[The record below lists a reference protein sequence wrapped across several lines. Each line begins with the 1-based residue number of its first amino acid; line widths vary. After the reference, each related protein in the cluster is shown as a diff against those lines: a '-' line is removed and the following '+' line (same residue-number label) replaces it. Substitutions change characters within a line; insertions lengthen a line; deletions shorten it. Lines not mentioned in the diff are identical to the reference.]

1 VGKALDFAVLGPLRV
16 TGPQGPVELN
26 APKQRALLA
35 VLLLAHEDDAVPAA
49 RLVDELWGEEPPVT
63 AGKALQVHL
72 SRLRSALGPE
82 QPIVTRPSGYAIEVD
97 PERLDLTRFEAL
109 SARARAATDP
119 ADAARLWREAL
130 GLFRGPPLADVPL
143 LGPGAAEAGRLE
155 ELRLAAV
162 EERVAADLVLGEYGA
177 VVAELQALV
186 AEHPYRERLR
196 AQLMLA
202 LYRSGR
208 QAAALD
214 AFREARRTL
223 VDELGIEP
231 GRELQE
237 LERAVLAQDPAL
249 DAPAGGRPVVAAPAR
264 VEAPRLPAPA
274 GPLIGREADVDAA
287 AALLADPGVRLI
299 TLTGP
304 GGIGKTRLAL
314 ELARREGSRFAD
326 GPRFVPL
333 AAIDEPD
340 RVLPEVARALGV
352 PDEDVAA
359 FVADRELL
367 LVADNLEQVV
377 DAGPHL
383 GGLLAASPR
392 SKLVTTSRAPLRI
405 RGEHELPVPP
415 LGGAAASELFL
426 ARARALDP
434 RLELS
439 DEDAECVERIC
450 ARLDGLPLAIE
461 LAAARS
467 KVLSPTAILDRL
479 EQRLDL
485 LTAGP
490 RDAPA
495 RQRTLRGAIG
505 WSYELLDPP
514 TREAFASLGVF
525 VGGWTLEAAEAVVGP
540 DALDRIAELV
550 DQSLVTRE
558 GERFGMLESIRA
570 YALEQLSE
578 SGGLDEARRRHARAF
593 AALTEEAEGGIQG
606 PAQAAWFA
614 RLDADAEN
622 LRAATAWAT
631 STGDTDTALRL
642 SGGLFRFWATRGAI
656 TERREALAAAL
667 ASGEGSGEPRLNAL
681 HSAGVMAAEAGDFA
695 AAESHFTA
703 ALALA
708 REIGAVARVARL
720 ESNLGTLAMY
730 AGDHE
735 QAVRRYEAGAVIS
748 RELGDPFGLSLV
760 TQNLGIAYDGVG
772 RRDHAIALLEES
784 VELARR
790 AEDPAH
796 LASALRTLAR
806 VLMAGEA
813 DRARALDLI
822 HESLTRSLSLGDRPG
837 MIECLETIAY
847 EAGRAGDARTG
858 AVLVG
863 AAEAARAAAGAI
875 RQPDETDWI
884 ESTTAALRAALGAD
898 AFAAAVADG
907 HDLRLEVAAERALT
921 VG

>member
-1 VGKALDFAVLGPLRV
+1 M

-35 VLLLAHEDDAVPAA
+35 VLLLSYRDDAVPAG
-49 RLVDELWGEEPPVT
+49 RLVDELWGEDPPVT

-72 SRLRSALGPE
+72 SRLRSALGPD
-82 QPIVTRPSGYAIEVD
+82 QPIVTRPSGYAIEVEPD
-97 PERLDLTRFEAL
+97 RLDLARFEAL
-109 SARARAATDP
+109 SSLARAAG
-119 ADAARLWREAL
+119 DAREAAGHWREAL
-130 GLFRGPPLADVPL
+130 ALFRGPPLTDVPL
-143 LGPGAAEAGRLE
+143 LGPLAAEASRLE
-155 ELRLAAV
+155 ELRLNAL
-162 EERVAADLVLGEYGA
+162 EERVEAELSLGEHSA
-177 VVAELQALV
+177 VVGELQALV

-223 VDELGIEP
+223 VDDLGIEP

-249 DAPAGGRPVVAAPAR
+249 DAPAAVRPSSPRAAPA
-264 VEAPRLPAPA
+264 VAEPPHLPTPA
-274 GPLIGREADVDAA
+274 GPLIGRDADVDAA

-314 ELARREGSRFAD
+314 ELARREAPHFADGSRFVA
-326 GPRFVPL
+326 L

-340 RVLPEVARALGV
+340 RVMPEVARALGV
-352 PDEDVAA
+352 PDEDVAG
-359 FVADRELL
+359 FVAERELL

-377 DAGPHL
+377 DAGPDL
-383 GGLLAASPR
+383 SGLLAASPR

-415 LGGAAASELFL
+415 LGEAAASELFL

-439 DEDAECVERIC
+439 EGDAECVERIC

-467 KVLSPTAILDRL
+467 KVLSPSAILDRL

-485 LTAGP
+485 LTTGP

-495 RQRTLRGAIG
+495 RQRTLRGAIN
-505 WSYELLDPP
+505 WSYELLDDR
-514 TREAFASLGVF
+514 TREVFAALGVF
-525 VGGWTLEAAEAVVGP
+525 VGGWTLEAAEAVVGA
-540 DALDRIAELV
+540 DALDAIAELV
-550 DQSLVTRE
+550 DQSLVFRD
-558 GERFGMLESIRA
+558 GERFGMLGIIRA
-570 YALEQLSE
+570 YALEQLAG
-578 SGGLDEARRRHARAF
+578 SGGYDEVRRGHARFF
-593 AALTEEAEGGIQG
+593 ALLTEEAEGGIQG

-622 LRAATAWAT
+622 LRAATAWAVD
-631 STGDTDTALRL
+631 GGEADTALRL
-642 SGGLFRFWATRGAI
+642 SGGLFRFWAARGAI

-667 ASGEGSGEPRLNAL
+667 ASGEGSAEPRLNAL
-681 HSAGVMAAEAGDFA
+681 HAAGVMAAEAGAFT

-703 ALALA
+703 ALDLA
-708 REIGAVARVARL
+708 REIGARARVGRL

-730 AGDHE
+730 AGDHD
-735 QAVRRYEAGAVIS
+735 QAVRRYEAGAGIS
-748 RELGDPFGLSLV
+748 RDLGDPFGLSLV

-772 RRDHAIALLEES
+772 RRHRAIALLEES
-784 VELARR
+784 VTLARR

-806 VLMAGEA
+806 MLMSEDA
-813 DRARALDLI
+813 DRGRAMDLI
-822 HESLTRSLSLGDRPG
+822 RESLTRSLALGDRPG
-837 MIECLETIAY
+837 MIECLETVAD
-847 EAGRAGDARTG
+847 EAGRAGDPRTG
-858 AVLVG
+858 ALLVG

-875 RQPDETDWI
+875 RQPDETAWF
-884 ESTTAALRAALGAD
+884 EATTASLRSALGDD
-898 AFAAAVADG
+898 AFESALSDGAAVP
-907 HDLRLEVAAERALT
+907 LEAAVELALT
-921 VG
+921 V

>member
-1 VGKALDFAVLGPLRV
+1 V

-35 VLLLAHEDDAVPAA
+35 VLLLAYRDDAVPAG
-49 RLVDELWGEEPPVT
+49 RLVDELWGEDPPVT

-82 QPIVTRPSGYAIEVD
+82 QPIVTRPSGYAIAVE
-97 PERLDLTRFEAL
+97 PEQLDLARFEAL
-109 SARARAATDP
+109 SALARAAG
-119 ADAARLWREAL
+119 DAREAAGHWREAL
-130 GLFRGPPLADVPL
+130 ALFRGPPLADVPL
-143 LGPGAAEAGRLE
+143 LGPGAAEASRLE
-155 ELRLAAV
+155 ELRLAAL
-162 EERVAADLVLGEYGA
+162 EERVDAELSLGEHGA
-177 VVAELQALV
+177 VVGELQALV

-223 VDELGIEP
+223 VDDLGIEP

-249 DAPAGGRPVVAAPAR
+249 DAPAASVPRPPPAVA
-264 VEAPRLPAPA
+264 ELPHLPTPA
-274 GPLIGREADVDAA
+274 GPLIGRDADVDAA

-314 ELARREGSRFAD
+314 ELARREAARFAD

-333 AAIDEPD
+333 AAIDEPA
-340 RVLPEVARALGV
+340 RVMPEVARALGV
-352 PDEDVAA
+352 PDEDVTG

-377 DAGPHL
+377 DAGPDL

-415 LGGAAASELFL
+415 LGEAAASELFL

-439 DEDAECVERIC
+439 EADAECVERIC

-467 KVLSPTAILDRL
+467 KVLSPTAMLDRL

-495 RQRTLRGAIG
+495 RQRTLRGAIN
-505 WSYELLDPP
+505 WSYELLDEP
-514 TREAFASLGVF
+514 TRAAFAALGVF
-525 VGGWTLEAAEAVVGP
+525 VGGWTLEAAEFVVGV
-540 DALDRIAELV
+540 DALDAIAELV
-550 DQSLVTRE
+550 DQSLVTRD
-558 GERFGMLESIRA
+558 GERFGMLGVIRA
-570 YALEQLSE
+570 FALEQLVA
-578 SGGLDEARRRHARAF
+578 SGGHDEIRRRHARYF
-593 AALTEEAEGGIQG
+593 AGLTEEAEGGIQG
-606 PAQAAWFA
+606 PAQAIWFA

-622 LRAATAWAT
+622 LRAATAWAVD
-631 STGDTDTALRL
+631 GGEADTALRL
-642 SGGLFRFWATRGAI
+642 SGGLFRFWAARGAI

-667 ASGEGSGEPRLNAL
+667 ASGDGSAEPRLNAL
-681 HSAGVMAAEAGDFA
+681 HAAGVMAAEAGAFT

-703 ALALA
+703 ALDLA
-708 REIGAVARVARL
+708 REIGALARVARL

-730 AGDHE
+730 AGDHD
-735 QAVRRYEAGAVIS
+735 QAVRRYEAGAGIS
-748 RELGDPFGLSLV
+748 RDLGDPFGLSLV

-772 RRDHAIALLEES
+772 RRQRAIALLEES
-784 VELARR
+784 VALARR

-806 VLMAGEA
+806 MLMSEDA
-813 DRARALDLI
+813 DRGRAMDLI
-822 HESLTRSLSLGDRPG
+822 RESLTRSLALGDRPG
-837 MIECLETIAY
+837 MIECLETVAD
-847 EAGRAGDARTG
+847 EAGRSGDPHTG
-858 AVLVG
+858 ALLVG

-875 RQPDETDWI
+875 RQPDETAWF
-884 ESTTAALRAALGAD
+884 EATTASLRSALGDD
-898 AFAAAVADG
+898 AFESALSDGAAVP
-907 HDLRLEVAAERALT
+907 LEAAVELALT
-921 VG
+921 V